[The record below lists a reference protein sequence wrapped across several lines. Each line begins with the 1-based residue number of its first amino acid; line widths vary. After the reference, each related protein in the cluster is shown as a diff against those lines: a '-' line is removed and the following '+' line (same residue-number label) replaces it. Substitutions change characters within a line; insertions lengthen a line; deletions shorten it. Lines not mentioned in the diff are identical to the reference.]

1 VYSNARDDDKSKET
15 FRELCGIFL
24 VFSTLSFHWIH
35 SLFAEERTN
44 GANETN
50 NVCYCYSDGQI
61 DVH

>member
-1 VYSNARDDDKSKET
+1 MFFVRLGFCKERKSS
-15 FRELCGIFL
+15 RI
-24 VFSTLSFHWIH
+24 

-44 GANETN
+44 GANETII